1 MEKLRFT
8 ILFLITILALT
19 GLTFAQTKKR
29 KPGKPTKPIA
39 TVQPKQ
45 GETVSDEISVPKT
58 PGKKNERSAGE
69 TEKKNPQPIKPME
82 NAPVYF
88 YEFSQPNFLIS
99 KIFIEHDESGKG
111 KITFLKQS
119 FAEMISD
126 PIQLSPE
133 TLERV
138 KNVWNALNFLDSN
151 ENYQYIKDYSHL
163 GTMKFTIKKDGRER
177 ISVFNWTDNK
187 DAKSLADEYRRI
199 GNQFIWIFDI
209 SVARENQPLETPRM
223 MDALDA
229 LIKRGEI
236 SDAAQ
241 MIPFLKELSDDE
253 RIPLITRNHA
263 TRLIQQIEKVKSK
276 KAKIKDFALKKAES

>member
-1 MEKLRFT
+1 MKKLRFT
-8 ILFLITILALT
+8 ILFLTATLALT
-19 GLTFAQTKKR
+19 GLSFAQTKKR
-29 KPGKPTKPIA
+29 KTGKPTKPTA

-45 GETVSDEISVPKT
+45 SEVAPDKTSAPKT
-58 PGKKNERSAGE
+58 PGKKNERSAEE
-69 TEKKNPQPIKPME
+69 TEKNNQPPTKPTE

-88 YEFSQPNFLIS
+88 YEFSQPNFLVS
-99 KIFIEHDESGKG
+99 KIFIEHDENGKG

-119 FAEMISD
+119 FAETISD
-126 PIQLSPE
+126 PLQLSPE

-138 KNVWNALNFLDSN
+138 KNIWNALNFLDST
-151 ENYQYIKDYSHL
+151 ENYQYVKDYSHL
-163 GTMKFTIKKDGRER
+163 GTMKFTVKKDGRER
-177 ISVFNWTDNK
+177 TSTFNWTDNK
-187 DAKSLADEYRRI
+187 DAKALADEYRKI

-223 MDALDA
+223 LDALDA

-263 TRLIQQIEKVKSK
+263 LRLIQKIEKVKK
-276 KAKIKDFALKKAES
+276 QK

>member
-1 MEKLRFT
+1 MKKLRFT
-8 ILFLITILALT
+8 ILFLTAILALT
-19 GLTFAQTKKR
+19 GLSFAQTKKR
-29 KPGKPTKPIA
+29 KTGKPTKPTA

-45 GETVSDEISVPKT
+45 SETEDSAPKI
-58 PGKKNERSAGE
+58 PHKKNERLADE
-69 TEKKNPQPIKPME
+69 TEKNNQPLTKPTE

-99 KIFIEHDESGKG
+99 KIFIEHDENGKG
-111 KITFLKQS
+111 KISFLKQS
-119 FAEMISD
+119 FSETISD
-126 PIQLSPE
+126 PLQLSPE

-138 KNVWNALNFLDSN
+138 KNIWNALNFLDST
-151 ENYQYIKDYSHL
+151 ENYQYVKDYSHL
-163 GTMKFTIKKDGRER
+163 GTMKFTIKKEGRTR
-177 ISVFNWTDNK
+177 TTGFNWTDNK
-187 DAKSLADEYRRI
+187 DAKALADEYRKI

-209 SVARENQPLETPRM
+209 SIARENQPLETPRL

-229 LIKRGEI
+229 LIRRNEI

-263 TRLIQQIEKVKSK
+263 TRLIKQIEKHK
-276 KAKIKDFALKKAES
+276 LKKKEDKK